1 MVESLEDHQSRQ
13 VKPRSKAW
21 VFYAVLAVLTL
32 VALPGAGAVMLLG
45 TVLFGGYAWYLYRGG
60 SIVIWFW

>member
-1 MVESLEDHQSRQ
+1 VVESLEDRQSRQ

-21 VFYAVLAVLTL
+21 ICYAVLAVLTL
-32 VALPGAGAVMLLG
+32 VALPGAGAVALLF
-45 TVLFGGYAWYLYRGG
+45 TALFGGYACYLYRGG